1 MLYLFSCGVQVF
13 SSFGPVLK
21 IAMFDKNGG
30 VQALIQ
36 YPGEMEIFHFFRG
49 VFSIEKSLVACYWF
63 ESIASKE
70 ANDGSQLY

>member
-1 MLYLFSCGVQVF
+1 MIFFGSLYFTMCSIYNLSCNQVF

-36 YPGEMEIFHFFRG
+36 YPGELNYFD
-49 VFSIEKSLVACYWF
+49 VLQTSLNYDQQF
-63 ESIASKE
+63 KI
-70 ANDGSQLY
+70 